1 MKKTVNVNLAGTFFH
16 IDEDAFGKL
25 TRYLD
30 AIKRSLTDPQGSDE
44 IIRDIEARISELF
57 SEKMESSSQVIS
69 LKELDEV
76 IAVMGQP
83 EDYMVDEEIFE
94 DNSSKSKRRSS
105 SSSSSKKLFRDVDDK
120 FVAGVSSGIGHY
132 LGIDV
137 IWIRLTWVILV
148 LIGFGSPLLVYLLL
162 WILVPAAESTADKLR
177 MTGEPINISNIEK
190 KFKEGYDTVADKVK
204 SADYDKYGQK
214 VKSGASGFF
223 DTLGSILLALVK
235 IFVKFLGV
243 LLVIISLSTL
253 IGLIVGL
260 FTFGSIDFWG
270 HGELMDYVSAVVTT
284 NSPIWLI
291 SLLTLFAVG
300 IPFFILFILGLKL
313 LIDNLKSIGTPAKI
327 VLLALWLLS
336 IVGLG
341 ILGIQQATEQAFD
354 GDSISENTLQVK
366 TGDTL
371 KIAMKADKQYSY
383 DVYRQ
388 GGLKIEYDDNDE
400 KVIYSNDIRLI
411 VRHTRDS
418 VGSLTIKKKAQGS
431 SFLNAKKRAEAVNY
445 SYSLDDDTLFLNGFF
460 TTDVENKY
468 RDQEVEI
475 VLYLPVGTVLF
486 ADRNTYSFH
495 RNSSRYDDIL
505 NNGDEEHFLRI
516 IENGTQCLDCREE
529 SDGMMNSNTDDDA
542 DWEND
547 VENDFNDN
555 QDDSHRI
562 IIDEDGIEVKHNND
576 DEVLE
581 IKTGN

>member
-30 AIKRSLTDPQGSDE
+30 AIKRSLSDPQGSDE

-57 SEKMESSSQVIS
+57 SEKMKSSSQVIS

-94 DNSSKSKRRSS
+94 DSSMNSKHSS
-105 SSSSSKKLFRDVDDK
+105 STSSSFSSSKKLFRDVDDK
-120 FVAGVSSGIGHY
+120 FVAGVSAGIGHY
-132 LGIDV
+132 LGVDV
-137 IWIRLTWVILV
+137 IWIRLIWVLLV
-148 LIGFGSPLLVYLLL
+148 VIGFGSPLLVYLLL

-214 VKSGASGFF
+214 VKNGASGFF
-223 DTLGSILLALVK
+223 DTLGSILLVLVK
-235 IFVKFLGV
+235 IFVKFTGV
-243 LLVIISLSTL
+243 LLIIISLSTL
-253 IGLIVGL
+253 ISLIIGL
-260 FTFGSIDFWG
+260 FTFGSIDLWG
-270 HGELMDYVSAVVTT
+270 HGEVMDYISLVDTT

-291 SLLTLFAVG
+291 SLLALFAVG
-300 IPFFILFILGLKL
+300 IPFFVLFILGLKL

-327 VLLALWLLS
+327 VLLALWVLS

-341 ILGIQQATEQAFD
+341 ILGIQQATEQGFD
-354 GDSISENTLQVK
+354 GNSISENTLQVK
-366 TGDTL
+366 ASDTL
-371 KIAMKADKQYSY
+371 RIAMRANKQYSY
-383 DVYRQ
+383 DVSRQ

-418 VGSLTIKKKAQGS
+418 VGLITIKKKAQGNS
-431 SFLNAKKRAEAVNY
+431 LLDARKRAEAINYNY
-445 SYSLDDDTLFLNGFF
+445 SLESDNLFLNGFF
-460 TTDVENKY
+460 TTDMANKY
-468 RDQEVEI
+468 RDQEVEL

-495 RNSSRYDDIL
+495 KNSSRYDDIL
-505 NNGDEEHFLRI
+505 NNGDEEYFLRI
-516 IENGTQCLDCREE
+516 LENRTQCLDCKEDL
-529 SDGMMNSNTDDDA
+529 DGMIKSKTDENA

-547 VENDFNDN
+547 VEKDFNN
-555 QDDSHRI
+555 KTNDSDRSVF
-562 IIDEDGIEVKHNND
+562 DEDGNEVKNN
-576 DEVLE
+576 
-581 IKTGN
+581 N